1 VQADIALMHGMAILA
16 IANRLGAN
24 QAPGD
29 VVERA
34 ARERKEMDSVWK

>member
-1 VQADIALMHGMAILA
+1 MRGMAILA

-34 ARERKEMDSVWK
+34 ARECREVDSMWK

>member
-1 VQADIALMHGMAILA
+1 MRGMAILA

-29 VVERA
+29 LVERA
-34 ARERKEMDSVWK
+34 ARERKEIDSGWK